1 VGAAGLAYETAG
13 NLHLCPDNAPELVEA
28 VARWLG
34 FALDEWFVLEP
45 APAAGGAPGGAP
57 AEPPAP
63 LFPTPCSV
71 REALTRYCDL
81 TGRVDRDLVAQL
93 APFAA
98 SAAERAR
105 LRRLGGGGPR
115 AEFDAWARAPMR
127 SVAELFQEFSFRG
140 ALPLAAFL
148 QLAPRLQPRVYTV
161 ASSALAQPGRLAIV
175 ASVLDAPKPGPDASR
190 RMRGVATTQLERI
203 ARAGE
208 GVGAGAGDAPVFVR
222 ALVRPSTFRLPPD
235 ARTPVVL
242 VGPGTGV
249 APMRAFL
256 HERRALRA
264 RGAAVGEAV
273 LFFGCR
279 RRGEDFILRAELEAF
294 LADGTLSALHTAFSR
309 EGAEGAPRVY
319 VQQLVR
325 AEAPALLALVA
336 RGAHVYVCG
345 GTEMG
350 KDVLAAFEAIGVPAR
365 ELQRASPP
373 RYVQELWSSH

>member
-1 VGAAGLAYETAG
+1 
-13 NLHLCPDNAPELVEA
+13 
-28 VARWLG
+28 
-34 FALDEWFVLEP
+34 
-45 APAAGGAPGGAP
+45 
-57 AEPPAP
+57 
-63 LFPTPCSV
+63 
-71 REALTRYCDL
+71 
-81 TGRVDRDLVAQL
+81 
-93 APFAA
+93 
-98 SAAERAR
+98 
-105 LRRLGGGGPR
+105 
-115 AEFDAWARAPMR
+115 M
-127 SVAELFQEFSFRG
+127 
-140 ALPLAAFL
+140 

-175 ASVLDAPKPGPDASR
+175 ASVLDAPKPGPDAAR

-203 ARAGE
+203 ARAG
-208 GVGAGAGDAPVFVR
+208 AGAGEGKGEREGAAPVFVR

-235 ARTPVVL
+235 ARTPVIL

-279 RRGEDFILRAELEAF
+279 RRGEDFILRGELESF

-350 KDVLAAFEAIGVPAR
+350 KDVLAAFEAVGMPAR
-365 ELQRASPP
+365 ELQRANPP